1 MDVPCVARPSSFC
14 MPPLPLPIEAYPAS
28 LVPCLFHH
36 IVAQEYY
43 ISVACCSSLSIRVS
57 LLVSAA
63 WSHLSGA
70 QENSAKMESKSLIH
84 GNGSP
89 RVMAKG
95 SVGGGDIDEFL
106 FEFSPRALCSTSGR
120 SQNGCWAVVKMV
132 SWLPNG
138 WSLHCHRQVNWF
150 AAPGS
155 SMLWVMV
162 HWIHPQV
169 PIPLLIQIYGVN
181 CYYTIYDIMCLLGR
195 SQIIGCPKS

>member
-1 MDVPCVARPSSFC
+1 MDVPCVARASSFC

-36 IVAQEYY
+36 NVAQEYY

-70 QENSAKMESKSLIH
+70 QENSAKMENKSLIH

-95 SVGGGDIDEFL
+95 SVGGGDIDEVFS
-106 FEFSPRALCSTSGR
+106 EFSPRALCSTSGR

-138 WSLHCHRQVNWF
+138 SFFIVIVRSIGSPRQAHQCCGLWS
-150 AAPGS
+150 
-155 SMLWVMV
+155 
-162 HWIHPQV
+162 
-169 PIPLLIQIYGVN
+169 
-181 CYYTIYDIMCLLGR
+181 
-195 SQIIGCPKS
+195 IGFIRKSRFHA